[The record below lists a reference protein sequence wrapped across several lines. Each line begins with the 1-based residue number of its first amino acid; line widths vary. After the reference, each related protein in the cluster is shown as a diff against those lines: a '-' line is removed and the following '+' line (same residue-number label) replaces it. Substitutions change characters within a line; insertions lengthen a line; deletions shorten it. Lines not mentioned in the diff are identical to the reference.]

1 MNLDVAFVE
10 RMLQHPDLAG
20 LKESRVEPDML
31 FDKPKDALKFVMDFY
46 AQYAKMPDKAT
57 VENTTGVVLNEN
69 PVEPLEYY
77 ADQVR
82 DRWLGNQLKPGLQLA
97 ANEIASRRPKD
108 ALDKIKDMV
117 ARVSNLDAVPDA
129 GLVDLR
135 DNTAQRLADYEAVK
149 ARGGKI
155 DGLPLPWSILNQAT
169 MGVHKGELWFFVA
182 RTKTGKSWAEFV
194 LAHNFW
200 VMGYKALVISMEM
213 SLSKVAR
220 RIDAIAAQ
228 IPYGDFKSG
237 KLDQV
242 FEDRFKATL
251 DAFKGVGNPSPTPM
265 WLVGNGRVRTTQDI
279 EVLINELEPDV
290 VLVDGMYLMQ
300 PSVGGRSGNG
310 GKWERVASVAD
321 DLQKLAQRKQVPLI
335 ATSQFGRKVSKENKD
350 ATSGDV
356 GFAFEISQ
364 NADCLIGM
372 FQDEEMRTMRRMLL
386 RVLEHREGE
395 PVNLLVNWDFTSM
408 NFSEIGVVSGEELA
422 KKDDKDDDSRVQF

>member
-10 RMLQHPDLAG
+10 RLLQHPDLAG

-31 FDKPKDALKFVMDFY
+31 FDKPKDALKFVTSFY

-77 ADQVR
+77 ADQIR
-82 DRWLGNQLKPGLQLA
+82 DRWLGNQLKPGLQVA
-97 ANEIASRRPKD
+97 ANEIAARRPKD

-117 ARVSNLDAVPDA
+117 ARVSGLDAIPDA

-155 DGLPLPWSILNQAT
+155 DGLPLPWPILNQAT
-169 MGVHKGELWFFVA
+169 MGVHKGELWFFIA
-182 RTKTGKSWAEFV
+182 RTKLGKSWAEFV
-194 LAHNFW
+194 LAHHFW
-200 VMGYKALVISMEM
+200 TMGIRALVISMEM

-220 RIDAIAAQ
+220 RVDAIAAQ
-228 IPYGDFKSG
+228 VPYGDFKSG
-237 KLDQV
+237 KLAQP

-251 DAFKGVGNPSPTPM
+251 DTFRGVGNPSPTPM
-265 WLVGNGRVRTTQDI
+265 WLAGNGRVKTTQDI

-290 VLVDGMYLMQ
+290 VLVDGMYLMR
-300 PSVGGRSGNG
+300 PSAGTSRNG
-310 GKWERVASVAD
+310 GKWERVAAVAD
-321 DLQKLAQRKQVPLI
+321 DLQMLAQRKQIPLI
-335 ATSQFGRKVSKENKD
+335 ATSQFGRKVGRENKD

-356 GFAFEISQ
+356 GFAYEIVQ
-364 NADCLIGM
+364 NADGVIGM
-372 FQDEEMRTMRRMLL
+372 FQDEEMRVMRRMLL
-386 RVLEHREGE
+386 RLLEHREGE
-395 PVNLLVNWDFTSM
+395 PVNLMVNWDFTTM
-408 NFSEIGVVSGEELA
+408 NFSEIGVVSGEELS